1 MSHLEFF
8 FGIIVYQF
16 KAEEKVMYPS
26 VSVCR
31 KYAFDQ
37 QSLDFEYY
45 YYYEDKGVNTFI
57 GWINDYSVGIEK
69 QFYFFTLPGVENL
82 TFPCTTK
89 LGGMTPGRPCVFPFE
104 WNGYPQ
110 YKCSKLETP
119 SPACITKIDGYADS
133 DNFGYCPANCSGE
146 MPGPNSP
153 YNLASFK
160 HRQYWYSYFYDLSSY
175 ENGYCHTFNP
185 PEKSVPGLENRMY
198 FMISNVSA
206 YLSAYDIFLHEN
218 GQFWPRSDMFSI
230 GQPEPVKVDLNSD
243 VEITFTLNEITNIN
257 TPSRPCIERDDYS
270 FTKCVQKFAI
280 EKTNCNID
288 YFAVGEDQ
296 EGSCSTENFLKYFKL
311 LIRIKQ
317 SGLSDVIKESGCH
330 PKCKISQYS
339 YETIEKKSY
348 WTPNWTAE
356 IYIQPK
362 SSIIEYSVE
371 YYTFDQSDLIANI
384 GGNLG
389 LFLGWSFLTFVEA
402 LAFVLCMCKM
412 KNRKK

>member
-1 MSHLEFF
+1 
-8 FGIIVYQF
+8 
-16 KAEEKVMYPS
+16 MYPS

-31 KYAFDQ
+31 KYSFDQ
-37 QSLDFEYY
+37 QSLDFDYY
-45 YYYEDKGVNTFI
+45 DYQEVDTFI
-57 GWINDYSVGIEK
+57 DWINKYSVGMED

-82 TFPCTTK
+82 TFPCTTT
-89 LGGMTPGRPCVFPFE
+89 LGGMTPGRPCVFPIS
-104 WNGYPQ
+104 WRGYLRD
-110 YKCSKLETP
+110 KCFDMETP
-119 SPACITKIDGYADS
+119 SPACLTKIAIERFE

-146 MPGPNSP
+146 IIGPNSP
-153 YNLASFK
+153 YNLASLNHK
-160 HRQYWYSYFYDLSSY
+160 QYWSSYFYDLSSY

-185 PEKSVPGLENRMY
+185 PQKSAPGLENRMY
-198 FMISNVSA
+198 FMINNVSA
-206 YLSAYDIFLHEN
+206 YLNAYDIFLHEN

-243 VEITFTLNEITNIN
+243 VEITFTIKEITNIN

-280 EKTNCNID
+280 KKTNCNID
-288 YFAVGEDQ
+288 YSAEDQ
-296 EGSCSTENFLKYFKL
+296 QGSCSTENFLKYFKL

-339 YETIEKKSY
+339 YETLHKTSY

-362 SSIIEYSVE
+362 SAITEHSVE
-371 YYTFDQSDLIANI
+371 YYTFDRSDLIATI

-402 LAFVLCMCKM
+402 IAFVFCMCKM

>member
-16 KAEEKVMYPS
+16 KAEKKVMYPS

-57 GWINDYSVGIEK
+57 GWINDYSVGMEK

-185 PEKSVPGLENRMY
+185 PQKSVPGLENRMY

-243 VEITFTLNEITNIN
+243 VEITFTIKEITNIN